1 MHVSPGTACTSR
13 TRYCQLHEIL
23 QIFTIKHPILLTQQ
37 HILINFRMPKSKKT
51 SIAKRMGLLAPQG
64 EAPSPGA
71 DKDIVPGADEV
82 PVIEDPVIED
92 PVIEDPV
99 IEDPVIE
106 DPVIDTLVPGADEA
120 VVPGA
125 GEAVVPGAGEA
136 VVIDAVVPG
145 ADEAVVIDAVVPG
158 ADDAVVPGADEA
170 VVPGADEAVVPGA
183 DEAVVPGADEA
194 VVPGADEAL
203 APGADEVP
211 AVHAILGLGDI
222 LMKDAP
228 MAPLKAP
235 PPVPM
240 FHSTE
245 VPDGDVLD
253 LAKALATANTMK
265 GSRRAVPDIFEMV
278 PTEKCM
284 DEFFKVFDAY
294 STPPACG
301 GDEKKSVVDLVVFPT
316 EDLETNFRDTAVSID
331 GTGRDRCIRLEQPLN
346 TPPGCYLVVEVAA
359 ATLLAKMDTSTPRL
373 FQRLRM
379 VHSFDKTFDYW
390 CTSLEEGSLVLHK
403 TPLVFPEDISPAGKK
418 ASGSNSSYKVKRDAH
433 TWTGNNMEELLF
445 SRLSKTLRA
454 SFSDQQRHKILN
466 GLSSLPVKE
475 YLTGVKEMCM
485 EAMS

>member
-1 MHVSPGTACTSR
+1 MPPGTACTSR

-51 SIAKRMGLLAPQG
+51 SIAKRMGLLAPQR
-64 EAPSPGA
+64 EAPS
-71 DKDIVPGADEV
+71 PGADEV

-99 IEDPVIE
+99 IEDPVPGADE
-106 DPVIDTLVPGADEA
+106 VPADEA

-125 GEAVVPGAGEA
+125 DEVP
-136 VVIDAVVPG
+136 
-145 ADEAVVIDAVVPG
+145 
-158 ADDAVVPGADEA
+158 ADEA

-203 APGADEVP
+203 VPGADEVPADEALVPGADEVP

-331 GTGRDRCIRLEQPLN
+331 GTGRDRSIRLEQPLN

-403 TPLVFPEDISPAGKK
+403 TPLVFPEDMSPAGKK

-433 TWTGNNMEELLF
+433 IWTGNNMEELLF

-454 SFSDQQRHKILN
+454 AFSDQQRHKILN